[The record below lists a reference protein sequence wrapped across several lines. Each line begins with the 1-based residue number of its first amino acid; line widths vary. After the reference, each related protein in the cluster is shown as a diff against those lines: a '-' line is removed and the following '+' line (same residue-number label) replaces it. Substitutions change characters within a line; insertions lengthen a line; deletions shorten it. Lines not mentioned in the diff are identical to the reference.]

1 MPVAW
6 GTEPALPEA
15 EAVISPPAVTAPGV
29 TGAGAGAGELPT
41 AVGAELPEGCDEDV
55 PPAGCVEVEPAGC
68 DEDEPAGCDVDELV
82 VALEVVVLDDDVAGL
97 VVVVVV
103 VVRVVVVDVVAE
115 AGGVPEGG
123 VPSPKAQPSAE
134 PVGGAYVEAPRCAYC
149 QSPQVPSALRVACQ

>member
-1 MPVAW
+1 MNV
-6 GTEPALPEA
+6 PASLRSALAALLLAALAVLLPLPATRA
-15 EAVISPPAVTAPGV
+15 EAASCSGV
-29 TGAGAGAGELPT
+29 W
-41 AVGAELPEGCDEDV
+41 
-55 PPAGCVEVEPAGC
+55 
-68 DEDEPAGCDVDELV
+68 
-82 VALEVVVLDDDVAGL
+82 